1 MHLTSRAPTLKA
13 NIRAMKREEFK
24 QQLQEKPAGVFLF
37 SFNFNFFLSDFSRE
51 FLFFLYSFIFYLFRY
66 VFFLDHLKNCHPK
79 LEWGDDSSGGNL
91 WGDNSS
97 GGSAGATILQVI
109 PFFLDTSQKI

>member
-1 MHLTSRAPTLKA
+1 M
-13 NIRAMKREEFK
+13 
-24 QQLQEKPAGVFLF
+24 
-37 SFNFNFFLSDFSRE
+37 
-51 FLFFLYSFIFYLFRY
+51 
-66 VFFLDHLKNCHPK
+66 DHLKNCQLK
-79 LEWGDDSSGGNL
+79 LEWGDNSSGGISWGDDSSGGNL